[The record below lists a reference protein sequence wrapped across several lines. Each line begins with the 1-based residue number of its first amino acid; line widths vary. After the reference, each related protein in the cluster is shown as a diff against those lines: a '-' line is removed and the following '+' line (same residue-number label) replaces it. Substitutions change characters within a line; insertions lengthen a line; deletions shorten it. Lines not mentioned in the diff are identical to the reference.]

1 MPFAYRVASLVSAGL
16 LVLAVP
22 LAAQVKYGLFSSN
35 LSGMVS
41 SGYTADF
48 GNVTASD
55 HNWSVGGTASLT
67 GNYYKPSF
75 LSYAGM
81 FYLNQSRANSDF
93 QSISS
98 ASGLSVSTN
107 LFGGSRFPGSIS
119 YSRGYNSDGNY
130 GIPGVANYVTHGDND
145 EFAIAWGVNLPKA
158 PSLTAS
164 FQAGNNE
171 YSVYGTNN
179 QGNSAFHT
187 LNLRSA
193 YQVDGF
199 NMTGFYS
206 DGANHSLVPEVISG
220 EAGSQIHSNFDGF
233 GFGISHRLPLQ
244 GSMSANVN
252 RSGWNSNYLGST
264 TNGDIDT
271 ANLFAAMRPAEKVT
285 VSGSVQYSDNLT
297 GQLIEAVAGAGAVVQ
312 GLEGNQTSN
321 SLDMQAISTY
331 LPTRDLQTTLFVERR
346 TQLFEGEN
354 YAVDSY
360 GGGAGYTRRMREG
373 TFNASMSFV
382 GNRSD
387 QNGEDTLGFSATA
400 NYTSEIAGWH
410 VNGSFGYAQNMQTLL
425 VTYLNSS
432 YNYAG
437 NARRR
442 FGKFGVSAGGGGSR
456 TALTDQPGTSSSS
469 QSYNASMGYGSLIN
483 ANGSYSKSSGLA
495 LATGAGLV
503 PIPVPVP
510 VLPSSLVTLYGGD
523 SYSFGLSSAPAK
535 GLTISSSF
543 ARADSSTSSTGAF
556 SSNQNE
562 QYNSL
567 IQYRIRKIGFI
578 SGYSR
583 LEQGFSQSGTV
594 PEVISTYYFG
604 VSRWFNFF

>member
-1 MPFAYRVASLVSAGL
+1 VSAGL

-75 LSYAGM
+75 LSYAGT